1 MTDSYMGIFAP
12 EDISSRILN
21 FIDGKLEFPIIS
33 KHEIVATFYLFGKDH
48 GISDPDLL
56 TTVDLAKRTVNQLDR
71 EIKAFAETASR
82 MTTES
87 VREIYNLRVLQL
99 HADGRSQSYEISHKI
114 SRDPTILSACY
125 VQHIAYYNQKYFFE
139 LFPQLNRDEIPLDLQ
154 TRLFRRMVL
163 VGYNI
168 GRENTLSLGGPI
180 GYFYE
185 WFKKH

>member
-1 MTDSYMGIFAP
+1 MTDSYMGIFVPA
-12 EDISSRILN
+12 DISSRILN

-33 KHEIVATFYLFGKDH
+33 EHELMATFYLFGKDH
-48 GISDPDLL
+48 GISKSDLL
-56 TTVDLAKRTVNQLDR
+56 TAVDLAKRTVSQLDR
-71 EIKAFAETASR
+71 EIKAFTETASR
-82 MTTES
+82 MSTES
-87 VREIYNLRVLQL
+87 VREIYNRRVLQL
-99 HADGRSQSYEISHKI
+99 HAEGSSQSHEMPNKI

-139 LFPQLNRDEIPLDLQ
+139 LFPQLNKDEIPLDLQ

-168 GRENTLSLGGPI
+168 ERENTFSLGGPI
-180 GYFYE
+180 SYFYE